1 MTRADL
7 PLGAPGPTWGGSA
20 APPRVSVGTEAHPAT
35 LGGELRPASF
45 RRRFVGTVLDLV
57 IVGILFVVLRAIALG
72 IAGVDLE
79 DESDGDTADR
89 ILLVVFVGS
98 LAYFWIW
105 NSVGFSPGKQAL
117 GLKIVNVDGAAP
129 GWGGGFARTAG
140 LLLSFS
146 MTFGLG
152 YLWALWDQYE
162 RLPLARGRGQT
173 WHDKIAGTFVVYA

>member
-1 MTRADL
+1 M
-7 PLGAPGPTWGGSA
+7 
-20 APPRVSVGTEAHPAT
+20 
-35 LGGELRPASF
+35 
-45 RRRFVGTVLDLV
+45 LDLV
-57 IVGILFVVLRAIALG
+57 IVGILFVVLTAIALG
-72 IAGVDLE
+72 IAGVDLD
-79 DESDGDTADR
+79 DESDGDTVGR
-89 ILLVVFVGS
+89 IYLVAFVGS

-117 GLKIVNVDGAAP
+117 GLRIVKADGAPP
-129 GWGGGFARTAG
+129 GWGRGFGRTAG

-146 MTFGLG
+146 MTFGAG